1 VLLAL
6 AICWTGWIL
15 RSRHDSGIRQLA
27 LVTAVNL
34 LVNLAF
40 FLSHPL
46 FTPYYTVPVAML
58 SLWSLLFGSLMQRA
72 EMVDEA
78 GLERAAKA

>member
-1 VLLAL
+1 ML
-6 AICWTGWIL
+6 L
-15 RSRHDSGIRQLA
+15 RSRPPDGVKQVA

-46 FTPYYTVPVAML
+46 FTPYYTIPIAML
-58 SLWSLLFGSLMQRA
+58 SLWSLLFASLMLPIEA
-72 EMVDEA
+72 VD
-78 GLERAAKA
+78 GGRVGQAATARS